1 MGCKNPTGHRETGM
15 ELHQLQC
22 FIAVIE
28 EGGFNRATTRLHITQ
43 PALSYQIKRL
53 EEELGVSLFHRR
65 PRGISPTEAGRV
77 LLQNAQEVIESVRR
91 ARRAV
96 EVRSKGAGG
105 EIRIG
110 TVESVGIYFLPD
122 VLTKIKEKYPMA
134 RTTVMYRQSGEVM
147 DALLSNQVDLAVIAN
162 PRLDRRFNYETIVEE
177 RISLVCSNT
186 HPFFGRST
194 VKPSE
199 LRGLQ
204 FISLTPETPSGQLI
218 RDHLAKLGVSVDVV
232 VTTPSVGTVR
242 KMVEVGLG
250 VAFLPDM
257 VTSEDLSCSGKSLN
271 QLARIDVRPPL
282 LRRVMLVTWKKFQCS
297 PVIQAFL
304 DDLRLHGLHWKG
316 CVEPWSRR

>member
-1 MGCKNPTGHRETGM
+1 M
-15 ELHQLQC
+15 ELHQLHC
-22 FIAVIE
+22 FLAVVE

-53 EEELGVSLFHRR
+53 EEELGVSLFHRH
-65 PRGISPTEAGRV
+65 PRGINPTEAGRV
-77 LLQNAQEVIESVRR
+77 LLQNAQEIIESVRR

-96 EVRSKGAGG
+96 EIRSKGVAG

-110 TVESVGIYFLPD
+110 TVESVGVYILPD
-122 VLTKIKEKYPMA
+122 VLRKIKEKYPMS
-134 RTTVMYRQSGEVM
+134 RPTVMYRQAGEIL

-162 PRLDRRFNYETIVEE
+162 PRLDRRFNFETILEE
-177 RISLVCSNT
+177 RISLVCSKT

-194 VKPSE
+194 AKPSE

-204 FISLTPETPSGQLI
+204 FISLTPETPTGQLI
-218 RDHLAKLGVSVDVV
+218 RDHLARLGVSVDVV
-232 VTTPSVGTVR
+232 VTTPSVGTVK

-257 VTSEDLSCSGKSLN
+257 VTREDLLCSGKPLN
-271 QLARIDVRPPL
+271 QLARIEVRPPL
-282 LRRVMLVTWKKFQCS
+282 TRRIMLVTWKKIQCS

-304 DDLRLHGLHWKG
+304 DDLRLYGLNWKG
-316 CVEPWSRR
+316 CVEPSGSR

>member
-1 MGCKNPTGHRETGM
+1 M
-15 ELHQLQC
+15 
-22 FIAVIE
+22 AVIE

-77 LLQNAQEVIESVRR
+77 LLQNAQDVIESVRR

-96 EVRSKGAGG
+96 EMRSKGAAG
-105 EIRIG
+105 EIRVG

-122 VLTKIKEKYPMA
+122 VLIKIKEKYPMA
-134 RTTVMYRQSGEVM
+134 RATVMYRQSDEVM

-162 PRLDRRFNYETIVEE
+162 PRLDRRLNYETIIEE
-177 RISLVCSNT
+177 RISLVCSKT
-186 HPFFGRST
+186 HPFFGRSAA
-194 VKPSE
+194 KPNE
-199 LRGLQ
+199 LRGLR

-232 VTTPSVGTVR
+232 VTTPSVGTVKR
-242 KMVEVGLG
+242 MVEVGLG

-257 VTSEDLSCSGKSLN
+257 VTSEDLSCNGRSLN
-271 QLARIDVRPPL
+271 HLARIEVRPSL
-282 LRRVMLVTWKKFQCS
+282 MRRVVLVTWKKFKCS
-297 PVIQAFL
+297 QVIQAFI
-304 DDLRLHGLHWKG
+304 DDLRLHGARWKG
-316 CVEPWSRR
+316 CVEPSSRR

>member
-1 MGCKNPTGHRETGM
+1 M
-15 ELHQLQC
+15 
-22 FIAVIE
+22 AVIE
-28 EGGFNRATTRLHITQ
+28 EGGLNRATTRLHITQ

-96 EVRSKGAGG
+96 EMRSKGVAG
-105 EIRIG
+105 EIRVG

-122 VLTKIKEKYPMA
+122 VLIKIKEKFPMA
-134 RTTVMYRQSGEVM
+134 RATVMYRQSDEVM

-162 PRLDRRFNYETIVEE
+162 PRLDRRLNYETIIEE
-177 RISLVCSNT
+177 RISLVCSKT
-186 HPFFGRST
+186 HPLFGRST
-194 VKPSE
+194 AKPNE
-199 LRGLQ
+199 LRGLR

-232 VTTPSVGTVR
+232 VTTPSVGTVKR
-242 KMVEVGLG
+242 MVEVGLG

-257 VTSEDLSCSGKSLN
+257 VTSEDLSCNGMSLN
-271 QLARIDVRPPL
+271 HLARIEVRPSL
-282 LRRVMLVTWKKFQCS
+282 MRRVMLVTWKKFKCS
-297 PVIQAFL
+297 QVIQAFI
-304 DDLRLHGLHWKG
+304 DDLRLHGTRWKG
-316 CVEPWSRR
+316 CVEPSSRR

>member
-1 MGCKNPTGHRETGM
+1 M

-22 FIAVIE
+22 FLAVIE

-77 LLQNAQEVIESVRR
+77 LLQSAQEVIESARR

-96 EVRSKGAGG
+96 EMRSKGGG

-122 VLTKIKEKYPMA
+122 VLTKIKEKYPLA
-134 RTTVMYRQSGEVM
+134 RATVMYGKSDEVM
-147 DALLSNQVDLAVIAN
+147 DALLSNQVDLTVIAN
-162 PRLDRRFNYETIVEE
+162 PRLDRRLNYETIVEE
-177 RISLVCSNT
+177 RISLVCSKT

-194 VKPSE
+194 AKPNE
-199 LRGLQ
+199 LRGLR
-204 FISLTPETPSGQLI
+204 FIALTPETPTGQII

-257 VTSEDLSCSGKSLN
+257 VTSEVLSCNGMPLN
-271 QLARIDVRPPL
+271 QLARVEVRPHL
-282 LRRVMLVTWKKFQCS
+282 MRRVMLVTWKKFPCNQ
-297 PVIQAFL
+297 VIQTFI
-304 DDLRLHGLHWKG
+304 DDLRLHGAHWKG
-316 CVEPWSRR
+316 CMEPSSSR

>member
-1 MGCKNPTGHRETGM
+1 M

-22 FIAVIE
+22 FMAVIE

-96 EVRSKGAGG
+96 EMRSKGVAG
-105 EIRIG
+105 EIRVG

-122 VLTKIKEKYPMA
+122 VLIKIKEKYPMA
-134 RTTVMYRQSGEVM
+134 RATVMYRQSDEVM

-162 PRLDRRFNYETIVEE
+162 PRLDRRLNYETIIEE
-177 RISLVCSNT
+177 RISLVCSKT

-194 VKPSE
+194 AKPNE
-199 LRGLQ
+199 LRGLR

-232 VTTPSVGTVR
+232 VTTPSVGTVKR
-242 KMVEVGLG
+242 MVEVGLG

-257 VTSEDLSCSGKSLN
+257 VTSEDLSCNGMSLN
-271 QLARIDVRPPL
+271 HLARIEVRPSL
-282 LRRVMLVTWKKFQCS
+282 MRRVMLVTWKKFKCS
-297 PVIQAFL
+297 QVIQAFI
-304 DDLRLHGLHWKG
+304 DDLRLHGARWKG
-316 CVEPWSRR
+316 CVEPSSRR

>member
-1 MGCKNPTGHRETGM
+1 M

-22 FIAVIE
+22 FLAVVE

-96 EVRSKGAGG
+96 EVRSKGVAG

-122 VLTKIKEKYPMA
+122 VLKRIKEKYPMS
-134 RTTVMYRQSGEVM
+134 RPTVMYRQSSEVM
-147 DALLSNQVDLAVIAN
+147 DALLSNQVDLAVIAS

-177 RISLVCSNT
+177 RISLVCSKT
-186 HPFFGRST
+186 HPFFGRAT

-204 FISLTPETPSGQLI
+204 FISLTPETPTGQLI

-250 VAFLPDM
+250 MAFLPDM
-257 VTSEDLSCSGKSLN
+257 VTSEDLSCGGTPLN
-271 QLARIDVRPPL
+271 QLARVDVRPPL
-282 LRRVMLVTWKKFQCS
+282 MRRVMLVTWKKIQCS

-304 DDLRLHGLHWKG
+304 DDLRLHGVHWKG
-316 CVEPWSRR
+316 CVEPSSRR

>member
-1 MGCKNPTGHRETGM
+1 M

-22 FIAVIE
+22 FMAVIE

-77 LLQNAQEVIESVRR
+77 LLQNAQDVIESVRR

-96 EVRSKGAGG
+96 EMRSKGVAG
-105 EIRIG
+105 EIRVG

-122 VLTKIKEKYPMA
+122 VLIKIKEKFPMA
-134 RTTVMYRQSGEVM
+134 RATVMYRQSDEVM

-162 PRLDRRFNYETIVEE
+162 PRLDRRLTYETIIEE
-177 RISLVCSNT
+177 RISLVCSKT
-186 HPFFGRST
+186 HPLFGRST
-194 VKPSE
+194 AKPNE
-199 LRGLQ
+199 LRGLR

-232 VTTPSVGTVR
+232 VTTPSVGTVKR
-242 KMVEVGLG
+242 MVEVGLG

-257 VTSEDLSCSGKSLN
+257 VTSEDLSCNGMSLN
-271 QLARIDVRPPL
+271 HLARIEVRPSL
-282 LRRVMLVTWKKFQCS
+282 MRRVMLVTWKKFKCS
-297 PVIQAFL
+297 QVIQAFI
-304 DDLRLHGLHWKG
+304 DDLRLHGTRWKG
-316 CVEPWSRR
+316 CVEPSSRR